1 MFLKKIKMFQKAKK
15 FIQRGKQGYCY
26 EDLWDLYNWFT
37 LLFPKMLQ
45 DFLKNSHGYPA
56 PMCPS
61 DIKNQEEWYEEHR
74 KKWEYEVNK
83 LIYFLKEANDET
95 CSHQNNIDY
104 NMNTEFVETEDDIPY
119 TRIEFSFPTKEDEQK
134 WEEHKKRDKEIFQ
147 YRKES
152 FEKALKQFNAIAR
165 NLWD

>member
-61 DIKNQEEWYEEHR
+61 DIKNQEEWYEEQK
-74 KKWEYEVNK
+74 KKWEYEVKK
-83 LIYFLKEANDET
+83 LIYF
-95 CSHQNNIDY
+95 
-104 NMNTEFVETEDDIPY
+104 
-119 TRIEFSFPTKEDEQK
+119 
-134 WEEHKKRDKEIFQ
+134 
-147 YRKES
+147 
-152 FEKALKQFNAIAR
+152 
-165 NLWD
+165 

>member
-1 MFLKKIKMFQKAKK
+1 MDYYI
-15 FIQRGKQGYCY
+15 
-26 EDLWDLYNWFT
+26 
-37 LLFPKMLQ
+37 
-45 DFLKNSHGYPA
+45 S
-56 PMCPS
+56 
-61 DIKNQEEWYEEHR
+61 
-74 KKWEYEVNK
+74 
-83 LIYFLKEANDET
+83 
-95 CSHQNNIDY
+95 NIDY

-134 WEEHKKRDKEIFQ
+134 WEEHKKRDNEIFE